1 MYKILSLVCILAALL
16 TALFLTSWVKSKRGT
31 GEETARLYG
40 IIKSRNSNFWG
51 FHYIPVIAFLLLA
64 VLASGIGTGWLNA
77 AACFAGGI
85 ITFASVYA
93 GSLVYVSGSVSS
105 HNAAVSSDIRTS
117 IKASYRTGAVLGLCI
132 SALVTAVLLAVFQFM
147 KTASVMSLAGSF
159 AMGAS
164 VAAVLLHTGGD
175 VYSSAYSLAVPS
187 GDFTDRSG
195 FFTGAGS
202 DIAESYILS
211 AAAVIML
218 ADLAVASSGV
228 TSTFT
233 NGAAA
238 RFVMIV
244 FASGIAGSIAGIMM
258 QRAGIG
264 NDPSRG
270 ADIGLI
276 AAALISTAIS
286 AYFSNQMLQSVVY
299 ALAAG
304 TGMLA
309 AIILAEISRF
319 FSADSRIFKGAGKN
333 LGRHSVVIFNMGTG
347 FFTTAATGIIILA
360 AIVVSFNLAN
370 FYGVAL
376 CAAGMTS
383 LTAASSAVTGLSV
396 ISAQTSEIISSS
408 SEGGDEDT
416 EMDKMSDA
424 TAIVADRTGIMSK
437 TYRTV
442 AGSLSAMAV
451 FSAFAMSSQVDS
463 IDIMALRVF
472 AGIIVGIC
480 SAFVLTGT
488 IIGSVHVTGRIAR
501 RDMGRSDD
509 ETGSTSS
516 LRGAAL
522 PAVISIALPT
532 LIGLLFGPATL
543 AGFLIAVIAT
553 GFFIITGFNNSGRHF
568 ENTAIQSLASVIKM
582 MTAFSVAFLPVFI
595 KIGGFLF

>member
-51 FHYIPVIAFLLLA
+51 FHYVPVIAFLLLA
-64 VLASGIGTGWLNA
+64 VLASGLGTGWINA

-117 IKASYRTGAVLGLCI
+117 IKSSYRTGAVLGLCI

-164 VAAVLLHTGGD
+164 VVAVILHTGGD

-195 FFTGAGS
+195 FFTAAGS

-238 RFVMIV
+238 RFVLVV
-244 FASGIAGSIAGIMM
+244 FASGIAGSIIGVMIH
-258 QRAGIG
+258 RAGIG

-276 AAALISTAIS
+276 GAAVISTAIS
-286 AYFSNQMLQSVVY
+286 AYFSNQILQSVVY

-309 AIILAEISRF
+309 AIILAEISRW

-347 FFTTAATGIIILA
+347 FFTTAATGIILLA

-376 CAAGMTS
+376 CAAGIRCS
-383 LTAASSAVTGLSV
+383 FPS
-396 ISAQTSEIISSS
+396 
-408 SEGGDEDT
+408 DT
-416 EMDKMSDA
+416 RRRPNGRGKDRQNR
-424 TAIVADRTGIMSK
+424 AIKRKPSF
-437 TYRTV
+437 
-442 AGSLSAMAV
+442 L
-451 FSAFAMSSQVDS
+451 
-463 IDIMALRVF
+463 
-472 AGIIVGIC
+472 
-480 SAFVLTGT
+480 
-488 IIGSVHVTGRIAR
+488 IGSVK
-501 RDMGRSDD
+501 
-509 ETGSTSS
+509 E
-516 LRGAAL
+516 
-522 PAVISIALPT
+522 
-532 LIGLLFGPATL
+532 
-543 AGFLIAVIAT
+543 
-553 GFFIITGFNNSGRHF
+553 
-568 ENTAIQSLASVIKM
+568 K
-582 MTAFSVAFLPVFI
+582 
-595 KIGGFLF
+595 